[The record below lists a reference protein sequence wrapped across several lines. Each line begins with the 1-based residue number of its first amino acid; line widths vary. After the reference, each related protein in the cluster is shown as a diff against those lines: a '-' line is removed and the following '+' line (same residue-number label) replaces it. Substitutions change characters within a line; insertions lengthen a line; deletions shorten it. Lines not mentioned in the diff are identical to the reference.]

1 MVYNNYP
8 GYQPNY
14 YYPQQRSN
22 ARIWVQ
28 GEEGAKSYLVAPNTS
43 VDLWDSEK
51 AVIYVK
57 SADASGVPS
66 MAIIDYSFRDNAPK
80 KETKDEHDFVTK
92 KELKELR
99 SYFDKRMK
107 EIGGGEDDDE

>member
-14 YYPQQRSN
+14 YPQQRTN

-28 GEEGAKSYLVAPNTS
+28 GEAGAKSYLVAPNTS

-51 AVIYVK
+51 MVIYVK

-66 MAIIDYSFRDNAPK
+66 MAVIDYTFRDNQPK
-80 KETKDEHDFVTK
+80 AEKPEKKPDFVTK

-99 SYFDKRMK
+99 NYFEKKLK
-107 EIGGGEDDDE
+107 EIGEADDE